1 MRLILGGA
9 IGLMEA
15 ASRDAMTA
23 FVISEI
29 GFAAAISCAER

>member
-1 MRLILGGA
+1 MRLIFGGA

-15 ASRDAMTA
+15 ASRDAMAA
-23 FVISEI
+23 FVVSEI